1 MAMTIQQAQ
10 MAAMQLRARKPELQN
25 MAVGDLVAQIMAS
38 EGAGQPAAGVGGLAN
53 LFATPLSPASPAPM
67 QPAMLE
73 APKPTSLMFPATN
86 ASKAPNPLSW
96 MGANPSSGYGAKRPT
111 GSHQGIDY
119 PVPKGTPIGTP
130 APGVVEVAKSDA
142 TNGNYVVVRHPNG
155 QSTSYSHLSALNVKP
170 WQTVEKGDVLGA
182 SGNTGRVR
190 GKNGGYHLHLGA
202 RDEKNNRID
211 PRGIL
216 KDPSVLG
223 TAPAR
228 ESAVAAGIDSAATP
242 VAAPKNEPM
251 APPKGAPSRFR
262 PQFEQKQAEL
272 QQLKAS
278 IPAGKEPSAEQASQ
292 LRNLSSIVSRLQ
304 GMVVAE
310 ESAVVDADRAAL
322 LERQAGRLGREEE
335 LIERTRKLAPG
346 NALIAFGNAL
356 AGAKPGEKFAS
367 ALARGLQA
375 GSESYTGARDA
386 REASLRGIEE
396 KRDAF
401 TLQKIDAIQKAR
413 DEAIRLADSGVQM
426 TRDQLTLAGLEDAD
440 IVNLATQEDR
450 ISEVASRADTAKSTA
465 SEAKTKAEK
474 AGAVIDSEI
483 ALRLA
488 QKIYYEAGGGRSDGT
503 GNMTQN
509 QLLTKIGDLSKERRG
524 LMIKLNSPTTV
535 GNEKAAVKLAIKYID
550 DELAGLRGDRPAAP
564 AAASAAPR
572 VAPNGRTYIPDPK
585 RPGKYLEVV
594 K

>member
-1 MAMTIQQAQ
+1 
-10 MAAMQLRARKPELQN
+10 

-53 LFATPLSPASPAPM
+53 LFAIPRQISPSSPAPM
-67 QPAMLE
+67 EPGMLQ
-73 APKPTSLMFPATN
+73 APKPTAEMFPGAN

-96 MGANPSSGYGAKRPT
+96 MDVQPSSGYGVKRAT
-111 GSHQGIDY
+111 GTHPGIDY
-119 PVPKGTPIGTP
+119 PVPNRTPIGTLG
-130 APGVVEVAKSDA
+130 PGVVVTAKKDDI
-142 TNGNYVVVRHPNG
+142 NGNHVIVRHLNG

-170 WQTVEKGDVLGA
+170 GQTVEKGDVLGA

-202 RDEKNNRID
+202 RDEKNNRIN
-211 PRGIL
+211 
-216 KDPSVLG
+216 PSGVLSNLSALGVARKG
-223 TAPAR
+223 TAPER
-228 ESAVAAGIDSAATP
+228 EPAVAAGIDSAAAP
-242 VAAPKNEPM
+242 VAVPTGETMDAPKGR
-251 APPKGAPSRFR
+251 ASRFR
-262 PQFEQKQAEL
+262 PMFEQKQSEFQQRQAEL
-272 QQLKAS
+272 AAATPKDGKPPQNLVYNLEILSDELRQLK
-278 IPAGKEPSAEQASQ
+278 G
-292 LRNLSSIVSRLQ
+292 LVT
-304 GMVVAE
+304 AE
-310 ESAVVDADRAAL
+310 EGAVVDAERAAV
-322 LERQAGRLGREEE
+322 LERKASRLGREEE
-335 LIERTRKLAPG
+335 LIERTRRLAPG

-375 GSESYTGARDA
+375 GSESYTGARDT

-401 TLQKIDAIQKAR
+401 DIQRMDALDAARERAIALQAGGDDRTKGLIALKAAR
-413 DEAIRLADSGVQM
+413 GEGQLAEFTNPLRASVAESEAS
-426 TRDQLTLAGLEDAD
+426 
-440 IVNLATQEDR
+440 
-450 ISEVASRADTAKSTA
+450 TAKSTA
-465 SEAKTKAEK
+465 SKTETEAEK
-474 AGAVIDSEI
+474 AGASIDAEI
-483 ALRLA
+483 AQKLA
-488 QKIYYEAGGGRSDGT
+488 MALYYQAGGGRSDGT

-550 DELAGLRGDRPAAP
+550 DELAGLRGGRPAAP
-564 AAASAAPR
+564 AAPAGGNPP
-572 VAPNGRTYIPDPK
+572 VAGARWSPTQQGWFIPDPK

>member
-73 APKPTSLMFPATN
+73 APKPTSLIVPGAAN
-86 ASKAPNPLSW
+86 SSADPLSW
-96 MGANPSSGYGAKRPT
+96 MKSGVTSGYGQRAS
-111 GSHQGIDY
+111 GMHQGVDY
-119 PVPKGTPIGTP
+119 GIPKGTPVGVP
-130 APGVVEVAKSDA
+130 APGVVEVAKKDNI
-142 TNGNYVVVRHPNG
+142 NGNYVVVRHPNG

-170 WQTVEKGDVLGA
+170 GQTVEKGDVLGA